1 MKILKRV
8 LKWFGIL
15 LGMLFIFGIL
25 QIGWGIY
32 REPIAKKQAED
43 FCASIQLGQSIE
55 GIPERAI
62 ASGAEAWLAK
72 WSERPAGVRGMH
84 VTYIG
89 MPPFSRHICS
99 ITATTEV
106 TGAEYL
112 YLD

>member
-1 MKILKRV
+1 MKTLGRV
-8 LKWFGIL
+8 LKGFGIFFGIL
-15 LGMLFIFGIL
+15 FVLGVL
-25 QIGWGIY
+25 QLGWGLY

-43 FCASIQLGQSIE
+43 FCASIQIGQSID

-62 ASGAEAWLAK
+62 ASGAEASLAR
-72 WSERPAGVRGMH
+72 WNERPAGVRRMH
-84 VTYIG
+84 VTYVG

-99 ITATTEV
+99 ITATTDV